1 MVTRR
6 TVLKGAA
13 ALGLGG
19 MFHGGVSWSRTD
31 ESVRMILPS
40 VTHDT
45 IALKVLL
52 DRPPSGAPQLAIDG
66 RRVAG
71 KATDGDGYA
80 WQFIQNGLKG
90 GTKHTLVLR
99 DDTGR
104 PLREPWQ
111 VSTLPP
117 PDSSPAHFRV
127 LFFTCAGGD
136 DELSALKI
144 STRRAMFDRALSFS
158 PDLAVA
164 NGDHI
169 YWDLQTALL
178 HRRTPEARAK

>member
-6 TVLKGAA
+6 TVLKGGA

-19 MFHGGVSWSRTD
+19 MLYGGVGWSRAD

-52 DRPPSGAPQLAIDG
+52 ARPPSAAPQVAIDAQ
-66 RRVAG
+66 RVAG

-90 GTKHTLVLR
+90 GTPHTLTLR
-99 DDTGR
+99 DDSGR

-111 VSTLPP
+111 VRTLPP
-117 PDSSPAHFRV
+117 PCKRRCGRSWRPSCSSSGRWSCCPR
-127 LFFTCAGGD
+127 
-136 DELSALKI
+136 
-144 STRRAMFDRALSFS
+144 
-158 PDLAVA
+158 
-164 NGDHI
+164 
-169 YWDLQTALL
+169 
-178 HRRTPEARAK
+178 

>member
-1 MVTRR
+1 MVARR
-6 TVLKGAA
+6 TVLKGGA

-19 MFHGGVSWSRTD
+19 LLHGGVTWSRAD

-71 KATDGDGYA
+71 EATDGDGYS
-80 WQFIQNGLKG
+80 WRFIQNALAG
-90 GTKHTLVLR
+90 GTRHTLTLR

-104 PLREPWQ
+104 P
-111 VSTLPP
+111 
-117 PDSSPAHFRV
+117 
-127 LFFTCAGGD
+127 
-136 DELSALKI
+136 
-144 STRRAMFDRALSFS
+144 
-158 PDLAVA
+158 
-164 NGDHI
+164 
-169 YWDLQTALL
+169 
-178 HRRTPEARAK
+178 

>member
-6 TVLKGAA
+6 TVLKGGA

-19 MFHGGVSWSRTD
+19 MLHGGVSWSRTD

-52 DRPPSGAPQLAIDG
+52 DRPPAGAPQLAIDG
-66 RRVAG
+66 RSVAG

-80 WQFIQNGLKG
+80 WQFVQNGLKG
-90 GTKHTLVLR
+90 GTPHMLALR

-104 PLREPWQ
+104 ALREPWQ
-111 VSTLPP
+111 FGVISRR
-117 PDSSPAHFRV
+117 SP
-127 LFFTCAGGD
+127 
-136 DELSALKI
+136 
-144 STRRAMFDRALSFS
+144 TRRSWVRRGRRAR
-158 PDLAVA
+158 PTER
-164 NGDHI
+164 NG
-169 YWDLQTALL
+169 
-178 HRRTPEARAK
+178 

>member
-6 TVLKGAA
+6 TILRAGA

-19 MFHGGVSWSRTD
+19 MLHGGVGSSRA
-31 ESVRMILPS
+31 EQAVRMTLPPA
-40 VTHDT
+40 THDP

-52 DRPPSGAPQLAIDG
+52 DRPPSGPPQLGIDG

-71 KATDGDGYA
+71 KPTDGDGYA

-104 PLREPWQ
+104 PLR
-111 VSTLPP
+111 
-117 PDSSPAHFRV
+117 
-127 LFFTCAGGD
+127 
-136 DELSALKI
+136 
-144 STRRAMFDRALSFS
+144 
-158 PDLAVA
+158 
-164 NGDHI
+164 
-169 YWDLQTALL
+169 
-178 HRRTPEARAK
+178 